1 MEQECIHPERA
12 TRTPCVGLGSAPI
25 LRIFLTLRTEP
36 NVKPKFETVRD
47 EHKLV
52 ARMYQAAREAD
63 ARRILIASA
72 HSGDGKSHLGRCIQ
86 HYASL
91 VSDEAIF
98 VRSFSKQQWETRDTD
113 AYVWVDGLALLEN
126 EGAAALSP
134 SIRSS
139 LDGAI
144 IVARGMHTTRA
155 QVREC
160 AEALR
165 GVGLPVLGGVWN
177 ELSSPSPRESLAG
190 LMFGRFVRSSS

>member
-1 MEQECIHPERA
+1 
-12 TRTPCVGLGSAPI
+12 
-25 LRIFLTLRTEP
+25 
-36 NVKPKFETVRD
+36 VKPKFKTVRE

-52 ARMYQAAREAD
+52 ARMFQAARSAD

-98 VRSFSKQQWETRDTD
+98 VRSFSKQQWETRDND

-126 EGAAALSP
+126 EGAAKLSP
-134 SIRSS
+134 TIRSS

-155 QVREC
+155 QLREC

-165 GVGLPVLGGVWN
+165 GVGIPLLGGVWN

-190 LMFGRFVRSSS
+190 LMFGRFARSSS